1 MATRNTRSKWP
12 GLRIEKHGHEQR
24 ENGIFPCPGYRKSP
38 HARAETEGMP
48 TLFQPGWGFSRYSL
62 TLPKLREENRARK
75 ILTIDIEGRGGGEDP
90 GELQQPQGRDPGAA
104 PHPTLALGRH
114 HHSHHHVN
122 ATITNRVRES
132 QRGKDRGRALTPGLR
147 ERERER
153 AAAIMECRRSSV
165 GEGWE

>member
-1 MATRNTRSKWP
+1 
-12 GLRIEKHGHEQR
+12 
-24 ENGIFPCPGYRKSP
+24 
-38 HARAETEGMP
+38 MP

-132 QRGKDRGRALTPGLR
+132 QRGKDRGRALHSWA
-147 ERERER
+147 ERERE
-153 AAAIMECRRSSV
+153 SSCNHGMQEEQCGGRV
-165 GEGWE
+165 GVMGVLIVYLFIFIIAKVKDKD

>member
-1 MATRNTRSKWP
+1 MASFHAQDTRNRQTRAQK
-12 GLRIEKHGHEQR
+12 
-24 ENGIFPCPGYRKSP
+24 RK
-38 HARAETEGMP
+38 ELP

-104 PHPTLALGRH
+104 PHPKLALGRH
-114 HHSHHHVN
+114 HHSHHH
-122 ATITNRVRES
+122 TITNRVRE
-132 QRGKDRGRALTPGLR
+132 REREGGALSTPGLR
-147 ERERER
+147 ERERGSSCKP
-153 AAAIMECRRSSV
+153 AIMECRSSSV